1 MKITLVYASGPREV
15 HEHVVE
21 VAGGSSLEQAVDA
34 AGWWRRFPALASSDM
49 CWGIWGRSV
58 ELGAGLRDGD
68 RVEAY
73 RSLRVDPKVARRER
87 FTGQGARGTGLF
99 SKRRPGSK
107 AGY

>member
-1 MKITLVYASGPREV
+1 MKVTLVYASGPRMV
-15 HEHVVE
+15 HEHAVE
-21 VAGGSSLEQAVDA
+21 LNGGCSVEQAVDA
-34 AGWWRRFPALASSDM
+34 AGWWCTFPELADADV
-49 CWGIWGRSV
+49 CWGIWGRTV
-58 ELGAGLRDGD
+58 ELAADLRDGD

-73 RSLRVDPKVARRER
+73 RPLRVDPKVARRER